1 MKNIIASL
9 LNGTNVNVEITVT
22 PSSESKLLAAFT
34 ENLPKL
40 KKMSKVQRP
49 RAISKLIS
57 ATLPEVQETVN
68 TTDSGETYIFT
79 EKKGRRSCKPV
90 YQFDQNGNLLASFP
104 SVQEAH
110 RSTGIADSSICYC
123 ANNKYGFKTA
133 GGYKWSYS
141 AE

>member
-9 LNGTNVNVEITVT
+9 LNGTNVNIEITVT
-22 PSSESKLLAAFT
+22 PSSESKLQAALT

-49 RAISKLIS
+49 RAIGKLITN
-57 ATLPEVQETVN
+57 TLPEIQVAVSTAN
-68 TTDSGETYIFT
+68 GETYTYT

-90 YQFDQNGNLLASFP
+90 YQFDQNGNLIATFP

>member
-9 LNGTNVNVEITVT
+9 LNGTNVNIEIAVT
-22 PSSESKLLAAFT
+22 PSSESKLQAAFT

-49 RAISKLIS
+49 RAIGKLITN
-57 ATLPEVQETVN
+57 TLPEIQVAVSIAN
-68 TTDSGETYIFT
+68 GETYTYT

-133 GGYKWSYS
+133 GGFKWSYS